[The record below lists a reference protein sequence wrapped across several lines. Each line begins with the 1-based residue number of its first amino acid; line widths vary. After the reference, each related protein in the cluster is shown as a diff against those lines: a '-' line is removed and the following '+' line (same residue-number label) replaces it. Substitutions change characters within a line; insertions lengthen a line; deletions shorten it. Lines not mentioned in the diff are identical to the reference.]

1 MKLTKILLDH
11 LWIQRKEGDA
21 KDSAVVNRRSNYLD
35 GSLGTSD
42 FSSLNQREE
51 FLDPI
56 LLDPF
61 VLCFS
66 DSESTIFFQRGS
78 WSS

>member
-1 MKLTKILLDH
+1 M
-11 LWIQRKEGDA
+11 
-21 KDSAVVNRRSNYLD
+21 VNRRSNYLD